1 MSNIGLQV
9 RQAVPGVDPVV
20 VDYTVGYIQ
29 HVTNATEDSVAAQQ
43 VNIDEEMNFI
53 KGLLL
58 NAGGLEDKVDKLVTS
73 TSQQIA
79 EKLKE
84 NMAKLELTGDTS
96 RRLLDINLL
105 KQNSSKRDI
114 NSSLA
119 LLNASNDIEHTGRKM
134 ESRVDKKK

>member
-1 MSNIGLQV
+1 M
-9 RQAVPGVDPVV
+9 V

-114 NSSLA
+114 NS
-119 LLNASNDIEHTGRKM
+119 T
-134 ESRVDKKK
+134 